1 MKLFKSKETGALL
14 ELVLDGKENVSL
26 DGFIELKAGAVDA
39 ATEKHVPVVSQ
50 DGKKHVPVVSQDGN
64 HLNVKVGEVAHPMTE
79 EHWITSIWV
88 EFEDGTVQRKSL
100 LPTDAPE
107 THFCLGGK
115 KGKVTVYEYCNLH
128 GLWKAELIVE

>member
-39 ATEKHVPVVSQ
+39 ATE
-50 DGKKHVPVVSQDGN
+50 KHVPVVSQDGN